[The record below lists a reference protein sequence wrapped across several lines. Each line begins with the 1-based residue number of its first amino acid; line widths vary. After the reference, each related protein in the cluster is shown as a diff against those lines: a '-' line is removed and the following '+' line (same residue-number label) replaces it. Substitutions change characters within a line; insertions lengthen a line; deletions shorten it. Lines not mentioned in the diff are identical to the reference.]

1 MEGILAAA
9 WTAGIVEGA
18 SVLSNT
24 STSQAGDKQA
34 NPQLLVPAVLYGTLS
49 LPLGLFGASPGP
61 SIIEK
66 LPFLPEK
73 VDVTSQQSAPV
84 ETSKLDEPP
93 PPPPPTVRGKRRVDL
108 LREENRNR
116 HARSAPTVAA
126 AAVTIQPPPPVPRQP
141 LPYLATLDGQPLAT
155 PLAEAMRRTRFLL
168 IGAGLVTAVVAYQ
181 AKQHE
186 SREKQKREQGEL
198 SRTGK
203 NPKALQEYLSKSTQG
218 AAVRWSSNGS
228 PAPSCS
234 SNNSQFAEEPHF
246 ATVALHSQPTATN
259 LPYWNVG
266 SKPEEWSE
274 TPITMDWL
282 MRTKNDTRML
292 VLEADVTPSSLEQH
306 FSANAV
312 AIEGLSKALVLFQS
326 LSATADRLLPSSSD
340 TVRVVLG
347 TGKPTL
353 PLDDDVIYVDAL
365 KGLSTQVNAAL
376 EELHDLVEFD
386 FHAGK
391 KEALRRK
398 EEEAASTPQPLE
410 PTASL
415 SMRLGGDKPIKE
427 RIQILIQEGI
437 ERVDSI
443 GSSIRQ
449 AATWTADFAT
459 QIHDDYILSHRVIH
473 VLSDERSFVQFLQSS
488 LQDWR
493 IVWYNATNEND
504 VQLYLETETAIS
516 VVCCCS
522 GDFTTK
528 ALLAATT
535 AESNGRVLA
544 VMDDDDKALVPPGVT
559 TISVQ
564 AVHDHMFSNI
574 RELLSEGKTV
584 AEVQE
589 VID

>member
-18 SVLSNT
+18 SVLS
-24 STSQAGDKQA
+24 STSQPGDKQV

-66 LPFLPEK
+66 LPFGPGN
-73 VDVTSQQSAPV
+73 VDVTPQQSAPV
-84 ETSKLDEPP
+84 ETPKLDEP

-108 LREENRNR
+108 LREENRSR

-126 AAVTIQPPPPVPRQP
+126 AVTVQPPPPVPRQP
-141 LPYLATLDGQPLAT
+141 LQYLATLDGQPLAT

-181 AKQHE
+181 TKQHE

-198 SRTGK
+198 SKTGK

-228 PAPSCS
+228 RAPCCS
-234 SNNSQFAEEPHF
+234 RNNSQFAEEPHF
-246 ATVALHSQPTATN
+246 ATVALHSQPTTAN

-282 MRTKNDTRML
+282 MRTKNDSRML

-306 FSANAV
+306 FSVNAI
-312 AIEGLSKALVLFQS
+312 ALEELSKALVLFQS
-326 LSATADRLLPSSSD
+326 LSATAERLLPSSSD

-353 PLDDDVIYVDAL
+353 PLDDNVIYVDAL
-365 KGLSTQVNAAL
+365 KGLSAQVNAAL

-386 FHAGK
+386 FHASK

-398 EEEAASTPQPLE
+398 EEEAASTPQPSE

-415 SMRLGGDKPIKE
+415 SMRLGGDKPTKE
-427 RIQILIQEGI
+427 KIQILIQEGI

-449 AATWTADFAT
+449 AATWTADFAK
-459 QIHDDYILSHRVIH
+459 QIHDDHILSHRVIH

-535 AESNGRVLA
+535 AESSGRVLA
-544 VMDDDDKALVPPGVT
+544 VMEDDDKALVPSGVT

-564 AVHDHMFSNI
+564 AVHDNMFSNI